1 MTKKTLRVCWEETE
15 KRHKCVRCRKTH
27 CALFFYFK
35 LLRAEEEV
43 RRLNIEIRRLITFIS
58 DYHKKTSEISEE
70 LTRTNAKLGHQL
82 RKQMRLRKRHDI
94 NHLHRLRQLGQ
105 LEGFSGFIYTGQ
117 AEGEGGDNIDSILEA
132 LGEWDG
138 ASTSSSDDEL
148 DYESAVNVD
157 TTLETV
163 LRIA

>member
-1 MTKKTLRVCWEETE
+1 
-15 KRHKCVRCRKTH
+15 
-27 CALFFYFK
+27 
-35 LLRAEEEV
+35 
-43 RRLNIEIRRLITFIS
+43 
-58 DYHKKTSEISEE
+58 
-70 LTRTNAKLGHQL
+70 
-82 RKQMRLRKRHDI
+82 MRLRKRHDI